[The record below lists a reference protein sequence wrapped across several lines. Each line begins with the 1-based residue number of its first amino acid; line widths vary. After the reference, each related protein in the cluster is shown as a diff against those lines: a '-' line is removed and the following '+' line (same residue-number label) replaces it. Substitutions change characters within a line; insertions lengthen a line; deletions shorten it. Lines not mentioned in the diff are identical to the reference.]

1 MNCCDDYGNCLQGR
15 DCVVRMGLPHKR
27 LPQDGWQLDDP
38 DGMSAV
44 EMLTMVCIYLVF
56 VLAMSFFLGII
67 VGYIG

>member
-15 DCVVRMGLPHKR
+15 DCAVRRG